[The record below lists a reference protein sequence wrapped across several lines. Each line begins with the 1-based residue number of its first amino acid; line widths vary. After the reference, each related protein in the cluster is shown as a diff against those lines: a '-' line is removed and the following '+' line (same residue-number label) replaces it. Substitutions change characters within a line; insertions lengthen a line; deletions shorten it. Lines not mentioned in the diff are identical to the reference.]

1 MDFAVKTGME
11 NFSSAE
17 IGILLDVAFRQLNFL
32 DSIAAY
38 YITGIAQLEFDAVA
52 IQVMPGC
59 NGEAGT
65 QRLPIDG
72 GYHQLKGLVRWQ
84 HCIVVTVDKRVEATL
99 EAADGICSGNGRDA
113 KGKHGQPY
121 CQAFKKLVQ
130 VGIPR
135 GEVCWMTQSI

>member
-17 IGILLDVAFRQLNFL
+17 IGVLLDVAFRQFSFL
-32 DSIAAY
+32 DSIA
-38 YITGIAQLEFDAVA
+38 GIAQLEFDAVA
-52 IQVMPGC
+52 IKVVPGSD
-59 NGEAGT
+59 GEAGT
-65 QRLPIDG
+65 QRLRIDG
-72 GYHQLKGLVRWQ
+72 GYRQLECLVRRQ
-84 HCIVVTVDKRVEATL
+84 DGIVVAVDKRVETAFEAT
-99 EAADGICSGNGRDA
+99 DGICSGNGRNA

-121 CQAFKKLVQ
+121 CQACKKLVQ